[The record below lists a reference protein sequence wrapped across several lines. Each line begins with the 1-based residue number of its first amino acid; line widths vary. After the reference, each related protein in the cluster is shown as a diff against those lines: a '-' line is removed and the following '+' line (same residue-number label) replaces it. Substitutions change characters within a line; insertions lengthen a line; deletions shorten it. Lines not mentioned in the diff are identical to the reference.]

1 MIASRTRG
9 GGRITV
15 DQRADGSGEA
25 LQAIIGDVGDLSVQA
40 AVGDFDLAT
49 LLTQV
54 PAPLTALNLDACR
67 MRFHRQLAA
76 SLLELEATAVGVKAA
91 AFAYRQAEKGISEA
105 FGGLLDAIGYAT
117 GRIIAISLPV
127 IIPVAITIG
136 VQVLVVSKILDVT
149 GLDDVITTHFGI
161 DLGKTK
167 AQAKEALVTAVFE
180 HSDVAGAV
188 IEHVLPGIVVG
199 FVGLP
204 PALLDTDADHAYWPH
219 DSQSM
224 TVWLLAGANQFG
236 LLLPSDVEVWE
247 AEGVTPP
254 HEKPPRDLE
263 DLYLREAACHRG
275 TDSGQVRI
283 EEIVGPDGT
292 TRYIIYVPATTDWSA
307 KSGDNTTDM
316 TTNVQGMAG
325 NDTVMREMV
334 RQAIADAG
342 IDPND
347 EVMLVGYS
355 QGGITAGSLAADPA
369 FLADVNVTALMTV
382 GSPIS
387 DFAIGSGHRRAL
399 HRTRTGPRARPR
411 RQREPRRR
419 QLVDDHRRLR
429 PRRTAQGSRAQGQV
443 RCRDRRHVR
452 LGRCRALID
461 GLCGIDR
468 PAAALGEREPR
479 PVHREEF
486 GILHRRSQEDPGLP
500 GQTQAHVTLA
510 GD

>member
-1 MIASRTRG
+1 MIASRTHG

-15 DQRADGSGEA
+15 DQRADGSGKA

-292 TRYIIYVPATTDWSA
+292 TRYIVYVPATTDWSA

-387 DFAIGSGHRRAL
+387 DFAIGSDIDVLSIEHE
-399 HRTRTGPRARPR
+399 
-411 RQREPRRR
+411 QD
-419 QLVDDHRRLR
+419 LVPDL
-429 PRRTAQGSRAQGQV
+429 
-443 RCRDRRHVR
+443 
-452 LGRCRALID
+452 D
-461 GLCGIDR
+461 GNEN
-468 PAAALGEREPR
+468 PAADNWSTITVDYDPDELRKAPALRDKSDAEIADLFDSAGAAHSSTAYAASIALLLRSGNGSLDR
-479 PVHREEF
+479 FTAKNSGFFTGDLKKTRDYQ
-486 GILHRRSQEDPGLP
+486 GRRKH
-500 GQTQAHVTLA
+500 T
-510 GD
+510 